1 MTGTMT
7 SDEFRRIAK
16 AKKKRNKWGNVIT
29 YVDGIK
35 FHSIAEAERYSEL
48 KLLLQ
53 AGVISNLVLQPK
65 FEIYPKFTDNKG
77 KKRQNMEYIADFQYS
92 ENGVTVVEDVKG
104 KETAD
109 FRIKMKMFLNQ
120 YRDVDFRLIKKG
132 R

>member
-53 AGVISNLVLQPK
+53 AGVIQNLVLQPS

-77 KKRQNMEYIADFQYS
+77 EKWREVKYIADFMYS
-92 ENGVTVVEDVKG
+92 QNGNVIVEDVKG
-104 KETAD
+104 VETD
-109 FRIKMKMFLNQ
+109 HFRDKMKMFLNQ
-120 YRDVDFRLIKKG
+120 YRQYDFRLIKKG

>member
-53 AGVISNLVLQPK
+53 AGIIYNLVLQPK
-65 FEIYPKFTDNKG
+65 FEIYPKAHK
-77 KKRQNMEYIADFQYS
+77 
-92 ENGVTVVEDVKG
+92 
-104 KETAD
+104 
-109 FRIKMKMFLNQ
+109 
-120 YRDVDFRLIKKG
+120 
-132 R
+132 